1 MATERML
8 TPARLAEIF
17 AARPRDCHKGM
28 FGTVGLFGGCV
39 AYSGAAKLA
48 NLACAALRAGC
59 GIAPREHCRRGA
71 PVSARE
77 YTLSDAHRG
86 GRSAPV

>member
-48 NLACAALRAGC
+48 NLA
-59 GIAPREHCRRGA
+59 
-71 PVSARE
+71 
-77 YTLSDAHRG
+77 
-86 GRSAPV
+86 